1 MDKRQSAAK
10 KIFDVWPII
19 QNTFMRRYEMQID
32 NSLTPLQIQALRMM
46 ARNDK
51 LAMNEISSRMHM
63 SKQQLTRFVDGL
75 VRRNLFERVYDDNNR
90 RSIFIRITEEGLNEL
105 KIFAEEGIEFFAFQL
120 EELSDEEVGRV
131 EEALATIEEILGKL
145 E

>member
-1 MDKRQSAAK
+1 MDKRHSAAK
-10 KIFDVWPII
+10 RIFDVWPII

-46 ARNDK
+46 AKNDK
-51 LAMNEISSRMHM
+51 LAMNEISARMHM

-75 VRRNLFERVYDDNNR
+75 VRRGLFERIYDDNNR
-90 RSIFIRITEEGLNEL
+90 RSIFIQITEDGLNEL
-105 KIFAEEGIEFFAFQL
+105 RIFAEEGIEFFSFQL
-120 EELSDEEVGRV
+120 EELTDEEVEKV
-131 EEALATIEEILGKL
+131 DEALVTIEEILGKL